1 MTEPHDAPD
10 GGEAARLTEI
20 AERLAALNRERAED
34 LRRHLPEEAARRIRQ
49 LRDHLTGHVLPRAR
63 SLDAPVL
70 VLLLGPTGAGKSSLL
85 NALAGFRASPAGVI
99 RPTTRNLVV
108 VARPE
113 ARAAL
118 LDETGPLVTLAR
130 GRLDFVESAG
140 MPEGVALV
148 DSPDVDSIE
157 HANRELTAR
166 LAEGAALG
174 IFVTTAGRSADRFP
188 WGVLTRARDRGLP
201 LLVVVNRVPA

>member
-20 AERLAALNRERAED
+20 AERLAALTRERAED

-63 SLDAPVL
+63 SLDAPLL

-108 VARPE
+108 VARP
-113 ARAAL
+113 
-118 LDETGPLVTLAR
+118 
-130 GRLDFVESAG
+130 
-140 MPEGVALV
+140 
-148 DSPDVDSIE
+148 
-157 HANRELTAR
+157 
-166 LAEGAALG
+166 
-174 IFVTTAGRSADRFP
+174 
-188 WGVLTRARDRGLP
+188 
-201 LLVVVNRVPA
+201 